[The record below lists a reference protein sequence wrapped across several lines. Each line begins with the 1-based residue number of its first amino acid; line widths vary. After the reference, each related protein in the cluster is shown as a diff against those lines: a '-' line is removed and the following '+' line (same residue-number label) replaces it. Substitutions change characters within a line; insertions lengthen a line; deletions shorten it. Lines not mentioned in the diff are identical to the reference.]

1 MLIKIFELWN
11 LFENSA
17 HNSFKLALRDF
28 MSIVNSVSEFKFE
41 KSSYINMA
49 LTLIQNISTL
59 LKNLILFEIY
69 YKWN

>member
-41 KSSYINMA
+41 NKFIHQCGSKIN
-49 LTLIQNISTL
+49 LKYSPVHLDLENDLIQSL
-59 LKNLILFEIY
+59 
-69 YKWN
+69 

>member
-1 MLIKIFELWN
+1 MLIKIFEAWN

-41 KSSYINMA
+41 NKFIHQCGSKINLKYIYFA
-49 LTLIQNISTL
+49 QTIDSFC
-59 LKNLILFEIY
+59 NLS
-69 YKWN
+69 

>member
-28 MSIVNSVSEFKFE
+28 IFIVNSVSGFKFE
-41 KSSYINMA
+41 NKFIH
-49 LTLIQNISTL
+49 L
-59 LKNLILFEIY
+59 LMWL
-69 YKWN
+69 